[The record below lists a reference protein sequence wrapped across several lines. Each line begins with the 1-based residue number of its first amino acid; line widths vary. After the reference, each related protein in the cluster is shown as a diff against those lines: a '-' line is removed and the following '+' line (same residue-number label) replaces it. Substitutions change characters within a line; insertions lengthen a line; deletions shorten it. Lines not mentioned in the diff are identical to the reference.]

1 MKKKK
6 DTIIFSLLIGISL
19 LACVIVAYS
28 AQSSSLPKEVP
39 VKGLVNLV
47 DFWSDYCLPCKM
59 MAPVLAKVEKNYQGK
74 IALVNIDVEKFPDQ
88 VKRFSIR
95 VIPTQVFFDQKGK
108 EIFRHEG
115 FLSEKEIVAQ
125 LNKMGVN

>member
-1 MKKKK
+1 MTKK
-6 DTIIFSLLIGISL
+6 TIKISLILGIGISL
-19 LACVIVAYS
+19 LSWGIT
-28 AQSSSLPKEVP
+28 AQSASLKEVP
-39 VKGLVNLV
+39 VKGTINLV

-74 IALVNIDVEKFPDQ
+74 VAIVHVDIEKFPDQ

-108 EIFRHEG
+108 EVFRHEG
-115 FLSEKEIVAQ
+115 FMSEKEIAAQ
-125 LNKMGVN
+125 FKKMGVD